1 MVQIFGNPY
10 SILIFLTIIRIS
22 FQLILLRIPFL
33 KILMNKHYLFVPPH
47 KFQPINALGLELS
60 VKEHLTKYIL
70 LSFITSFHLWSWAEL
85 NRRPVY
91 LPSQVIHNLVSSK
104 SVVTNNPPCPI
115 LLRMV

>member
-1 MVQIFGNPY
+1 MVQIFGNPN
-10 SILIFLTIIRIS
+10 SILISLTIIRIS
-22 FQLILLRIPFL
+22 FQLILLKTLLL
-33 KILMNKHYLFVPPH
+33 KILKIIYFPSVLPH
-47 KFQPINALGLELS
+47 ISQPSNALSLELS